1 MQWQRMRGGQEYLD
15 GMKHLLLLCSFFVL
29 ALVACG
35 PDRSSPEAVVNAFC
49 TAVAA
54 GDAEQA
60 CSFIHPDKP
69 ALCDRVNGQLNELQ
83 SKFETGWEI
92 RGIEPSERMNFG
104 TRWTSMPS
112 RTEASGTSTE
122 PAFFLHPIVLRR

>member
-1 MQWQRMRGGQEYLD
+1 
-15 GMKHLLLLCSFFVL
+15 MKHLLLLCSFFVL

-69 ALCDRVNGQLNELQ
+69 ALCDRVNGRLNELQ

-92 RGIEPSERMNFG
+92 RGIEPSERTWG
-104 TRWTSMPS
+104 PWPGPDVEDTRPTLPVAKIDLWTD
-112 RTEASGTSTE
+112 E
-122 PAFFLHPIVLRR
+122 LRDQMDFDAVEDGGVWYIY